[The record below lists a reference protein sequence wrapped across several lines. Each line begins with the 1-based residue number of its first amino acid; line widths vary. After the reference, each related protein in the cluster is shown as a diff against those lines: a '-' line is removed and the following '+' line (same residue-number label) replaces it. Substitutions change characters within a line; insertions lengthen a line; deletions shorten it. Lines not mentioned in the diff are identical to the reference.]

1 MTKSKFR
8 DDVSSLWASFNRG
21 IQNLWTFYVS
31 LEPRATVHRENS
43 PLKRVDVDK
52 EIHRLVIIQTMSY
65 QRSISINHLHDIDKI
80 QLVKRRISKSEI
92 ETLKHLVLC
101 QKL

>member
-31 LEPRATVHRENS
+31 LESHRENS
-43 PLKRVDVDK
+43 PLKRVDIDK
-52 EIHRLVIIQTMSY
+52 EIHRLVIIQMSY
-65 QRSISINHLHDIDKI
+65 QRSISINHSHDIDKT
-80 QLVKRRISKSEI
+80 QLVKRHISKSEI
-92 ETLKHLVLC
+92 ETLKHRELC